1 MKKSP
6 LKKSRKKISQ
16 DESRN
21 AIADS
26 KSSSASVRKDGKYE
40 AKQAVKEAAGEGPK
54 MKGTPL
60 HNQNKGYESNKQ
72 EKSNLLNDN
81 PIASRASGSWM
92 SRHSQSYMPSSSPL
106 QQQGYNDRLDETLG
120 AKDGKN
126 SQSLKDRRN
135 ESKGMEKSKGKGA
148 YSSDSKMS

>member
-6 LKKSRKKISQ
+6 LNQSRKKIAQ

-72 EKSNLLNDN
+72 EKSNLLSDN

-92 SRHSQSYMPSSSPL
+92 SKH
-106 QQQGYNDRLDETLG
+106 
-120 AKDGKN
+120 AKG
-126 SQSLKDRRN
+126 
-135 ESKGMEKSKGKGA
+135 GM
-148 YSSDSKMS
+148 